1 MPLDKAGMI
10 VLQFRPKPHQEKK
23 EEGLTKPELG
33 LILLEMRGPKYP
45 TSNQQ
50 QFVPSNAREK
60 ATDIAM

>member
-1 MPLDKAGMI
+1 MEVEVPLDKAGMI
-10 VLQFRPKPHQEKK
+10 VLQFRPKPHQEEK

-50 QFVPSNAREK
+50 QIIPSYAK
-60 ATDIAM
+60 

>member
-10 VLQFRPKPHQEKK
+10 VLQFRPKPHQEEK

-50 QFVPSNAREK
+50 QISPSYAK
-60 ATDIAM
+60 